1 MDKIKEI
8 IETAKN
14 GVQIPELPKG
24 WYIFDK
30 SELMEL
36 LKEVCEQQ
44 KEDCVDNVISHCP
57 NDPTWGEIE
66 THILDTPLP
75 DVLKNEPAKS

>member
-1 MDKIKEI
+1 MDKIKEKI
-8 IETAKN
+8 DKLAN
-14 GVQIPELPKG
+14 YYVHSRARDS
-24 WYIFDK
+24 FK